1 MSTTPWD
8 EMTRG
13 WTEMYDRQTELA
25 KEWFQG
31 QTQLTDTLTEVAEKT
46 NPYTVFGEGLDGVNP
61 LADAGAMAELWRSW
75 TALGGSLGRTLPGV
89 SAGGGIAAETLGR
102 ITDPLAMSLAGGGQV
117 GDTIRRMTEGPR
129 FADIG
134 AAEHRMSKL
143 FGLWMS
149 VQTAARDYER
159 IVAGAWM
166 KANQEFARDVA
177 SRSRT
182 ETEVRG
188 SKQALRLW
196 LEIADRT
203 LVETH
208 RTPEF
213 LQAQQKLLA
222 QGMDFL
228 LAEREFVE
236 ALVEPAGLPT
246 RTEIDE
252 IHQTVQDLKRR
263 VRQLEKTATRS
274 NARESEK
281 PPAKSSVRAPRKSK
295 AAATHTAPAEQG
307 VDA

>member
-1 MSTTPWD
+1 MNGTPEISSTPWD
-8 EMTRG
+8 DMTRG
-13 WTEMYDRQTELA
+13 WTEMYNRHTELA
-25 KEWFQG
+25 KEWFDG
-31 QTQLTDTLTEVAEKT
+31 QTQLTNTLSELAEKT
-46 NPYTVFGEGLDGVNP
+46 NPYAGLGEGLGGVNP
-61 LADAGAMAELWRSW
+61 LADAGALAELWRSW
-75 TALGGSLGRTLPGV
+75 TELGGSLGRSLPSV
-89 SAGGGIAAETLGR
+89 SANGGIAADTLGR

-134 AAEHRMSKL
+134 AAEHRMTKL
-143 FGLWMS
+143 FGLWLS
-149 VQTAARDYER
+149 VQTAARNYER

-166 KANQEFARDVA
+166 TANQEFARDVA
-177 SRSRT
+177 ARSRT

-188 SKQALRLW
+188 SKQALLLW
-196 LEIADRT
+196 LEIADKT
-203 LVETH
+203 LIETH

-213 LQAQQKLLA
+213 LEAQQQLLA

-263 VRQLEKTATRS
+263 VRALE
-274 NARESEK
+274 
-281 PPAKSSVRAPRKSK
+281 K
-295 AAATHTAPAEQG
+295 AAATATIAKKPARARKTTAGRGAGKAPTQQG

>member
-1 MSTTPWD
+1 MVRRPHPTDQHPHRARRED
-8 EMTRG
+8 EPIPG
-13 WTEMYDRQTELA
+13 LA
-25 KEWFQG
+25 
-31 QTQLTDTLTEVAEKT
+31 
-46 NPYTVFGEGLDGVNP
+46 EGLDGVNP

-75 TALGGSLGRTLPGV
+75 TALGGSLGRSLPSV
-89 SAGGGIAAETLGR
+89 SANGGIAAETLGR

-134 AAEHRMSKL
+134 AAEHRMAKL

-149 VQTAARDYER
+149 VQTAARNYER

-166 KANQEFARDVA
+166 KANQQFARDVA

-196 LEIADRT
+196 LEIADKT
-203 LVETH
+203 LIETH

-213 LQAQQKLLA
+213 LEAQQKLLA

-252 IHQTVQDLKRR
+252 VHQTVQDLKRR
-263 VRQLEKTATRS
+263 VRALE
-274 NARESEK
+274 
-281 PPAKSSVRAPRKSK
+281 K
-295 AAATHTAPAEQG
+295 AAAQQAITEKPRQHERPPPAAAPATAPAQQG

>member
-1 MSTTPWD
+1 MSSTPWD
-8 EMTRG
+8 DMTRG
-13 WTEMYDRQTELA
+13 WAEMYSRQTELA
-25 KEWFQG
+25 TQWLDG
-31 QTQLTDTLTEVAEKT
+31 QTQLTTALSGLAEKST
-46 NPYTVFGEGLDGVNP
+46 TYAALAEGLDGVNP
-61 LADAGAMAELWRSW
+61 LADAGALAELWRSW
-75 TALGGSLGRTLPGV
+75 TALGGSLSRSLPGV
-89 SAGGGIAAETLGR
+89 SADGGIAAETLGR

-143 FGLWMS
+143 FGLWLS

-159 IVAGAWM
+159 IVARAWM
-166 KANQEFARDVA
+166 TANQRFARDVA

-196 LEIADRT
+196 LEIADKT
-203 LVETH
+203 LMETH

-213 LQAQQKLLA
+213 LDAQQKLLA

-252 IHQTVQDLKRR
+252 IHQTVQDMKRR
-263 VRQLEKTATRS
+263 VRTMEKAATQ
-274 NARESEK
+274 K
-281 PPAKSSVRAPRKSK
+281 VVRAPKKS
-295 AAATHTAPAEQG
+295 AAISRTAPAQQG
-307 VDA
+307 ANA